1 METRKGFLAA
11 LFDFSFSEF
20 ITARLIR
27 LLYALMLIMVGV
39 FVFVWI
45 IGGFAEG
52 FEIGVL
58 SLVLSP
64 LVFLLS
70 AIVVRIYLEL
80 VMIIFRIAEYLRQ
93 LVALVARRDKETP
106 MEPPL

>member
-1 METRKGFLAA
+1 MESRKGFLVA

-27 LLYALMLIMVGV
+27 LLYALMLFMLGIFMV
-39 FVFVWI
+39 VWI

-52 FEIGVL
+52 LGRGVL
-58 SLVLSP
+58 NLVLSP

-80 VMIIFRIAEYLRQ
+80 VMVIFRIAEYLGQ
-93 LVALVARRDKETP
+93 LVALVERRDKETP